1 MRMAELRARELSLGY
16 GERTI
21 VEGLDVTVAAGTVTS
36 IVGANGCGKS
46 TLLRGLARLLV
57 PQAGQV
63 VLDGDDIARL
73 SAKDLARRLG
83 LLPQS
88 PITPEAMTV
97 ADLVALGRHP
107 HRSLLGGWS
116 KRDDAAV
123 DEALRLTGVED
134 LAGRRVDQLSG
145 GQRQRVWIATVLAQ
159 HTGTLL
165 LDEPISFLDISRA
178 VDVLDVIVDLNQSRR
193 TTVVMVLHD
202 LNLAARY
209 SDRLIAMRAGRV
221 VAEGTPAEVVTEEIV
236 EEVFGIACRVVDDPV
251 SGTPLVVPIGRHAVR
266 I

>member
-1 MRMAELRARELSLGY
+1 MAELRAEGLGLGY
-16 GERTI
+16 GERDI
-21 VEGLDVTVAAGTVTS
+21 VKDIDITVAAGTVTS

-46 TLLRGLARLLV
+46 TLLRGFSRLLA
-57 PQAGQV
+57 PRAGHV
-63 VLDGDDIARL
+63 VLDGDDIAQL
-73 SAKDLARRLG
+73 SARELARRLG

-97 ADLVALGRHP
+97 AELVALGRHP

-116 KRDDAAV
+116 KRDDAAI
-123 DEALRLTGVED
+123 DEALRLTGTEE
-134 LAGRRVDQLSG
+134 LANRRVDHLSG

-159 HTGTLL
+159 HTAMLL

-178 VDVLDVIVDLNQSRR
+178 VDVLDLIVDLNQRRR

-209 SDRLIAMRAGRV
+209 SDRLIAMRAGRI
-221 VAEGTPAEVVTEEIV
+221 VAEGTPSEVVTEEIV
-236 EEVFGIACRVVDDPV
+236 EEVFGIACRVVADPV

-266 I
+266 G